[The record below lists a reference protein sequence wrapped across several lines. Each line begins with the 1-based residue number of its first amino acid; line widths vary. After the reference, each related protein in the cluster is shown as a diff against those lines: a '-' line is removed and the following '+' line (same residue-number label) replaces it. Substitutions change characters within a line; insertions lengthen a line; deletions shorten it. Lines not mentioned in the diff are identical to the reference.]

1 MAIISSFFGE
11 QTPPAG
17 VGGFAVGAEI
27 PKELKPYYTDLMS
40 KAQALYNQRTAAG
53 YQPYTGPSLAP
64 FSPEQEQAFSGLQ
77 GLVGGVAP
85 KFDEAATYT
94 RGAAAPITTEQIEEY
109 MSPYQQAVVDIE
121 KREAQKQF
129 ETGVVPQ
136 LAQQA
141 AQAQAFGGSRQGI
154 LEGMAADTQQR
165 LLADIQAKGS
175 AQAYQDAVK
184 RLEAERS
191 RSGQAGAQLATMA
204 PQQFKTELGELGALQ
219 TVGEERQKQ
228 TQAALNEAYRQF
240 AKEQQ
245 FPYETMGKYQSVIT
259 GAPMAQT
266 QYIQP
271 QAQPSMTQQLLG
283 GLGTMV
289 GTYGAF
295 GGFSPGGLFGKNAK
309 TGGGIADLPVIKAQ
323 DGTEGGL
330 RKRHPNLFGIQTRP
344 TYRDLFEKQ
353 KLSNIDVRGRS
364 GFIPWLD
371 EKNEQLVEAMNWRK
385 ALERLGHNVRGYNYF
400 EDKPDVSQE
409 KTYFRDP
416 SRNPIWDAS
425 KAEEMVA
432 LEQTKDEGISLQ
444 DKALDMFKNIKDKVL
459 PYHYLDKHQILK
471 RHLSTPEDPSHF
483 RNPSENPIWQEDD
496 RGLLSIL
503 KSKASDWWQDRIEQ
517 QNIKEAEAAEALRE
531 REVDP
536 LYAERPPIHADIEGI
551 DTRTPFEHDID
562 TTKKVL
568 VEASG
573 EVLDVAEVVAN
584 YGIDAL
590 NYLRDKG
597 SRYFLGKASTDI
609 PSLEDD
615 TLREVYNIP
624 PDPGGGLS
632 DMAFSAHGTTEKGIL
647 PFIESRLERVDENIK
662 KFTNKYSEDIWTKL
676 TKDKYLG
683 NVESLADVK
692 KDTKRLF
699 ETLTNTSIIHNEV
712 DGITGANNPEEFVK
726 RLTTDGG
733 YMSTEDPREVIP
745 ISEVFDN
752 LEKVVPEPKKI
763 EEDEKILDDATT
775 NQTNVT
781 NTNKKDVDKT
791 KTTYESLLQD
801 SKDDPDNKKKQS
813 TLDTAYDKYL
823 TALETYN
830 DSLGDKKALIN
841 SAEKESFFAF
851 LAQVSS
857 RYGAGENLISAAGKE
872 LPNAMKTRQ
881 QFIQARSDLDDK
893 INQGEVTVAKAEM
906 TIAKDKTSAQI
917 AEDKERQRRIE
928 ALRDDKINW
937 LRAINTGSSGD
948 RKFSLPTSKEIEDYT
963 DITSDIL
970 NGIADGSRDLSTY
983 FNPNDN
989 INIAGVNNPEDLN
1002 SAFEL
1007 LAKNKTFMTDL
1018 ASYLKNN
1025 KFSDSDLL
1033 NMDNAISLGIKHVL
1047 ANNKYS
1053 YNKEKGIIFDK
1064 KEITKR

>member
-483 RNPSENPIWQEDD
+483 RDPSENPIWQEDD

-503 KSKASDWWQDRIEQ
+503 KSKASDTFRNIKDKGADWWQDRIEQ
-517 QNIKEAEAAEALRE
+517 QNIKEAEAAEALRP
-531 REVDP
+531 REVNP
-536 LYAERPPIHADIEGI
+536 LYAERPPIHADIESI

-590 NYLRDKG
+590 NYLREKG

-624 PDPGGGLS
+624 PDPGEGLS

-712 DGITGANNPEEFVK
+712 DGITGANNPEEFV
-726 RLTTDGG
+726 L
-733 YMSTEDPREVIP
+733 
-745 ISEVFDN
+745 N
-752 LEKVVPEPKKI
+752 LENNTLDSNQVDEVLKIIPKTEEI
-763 EEDEKILDDATT
+763 EENTKIIANAND
-775 NQTNVT
+775 NKTNVI
-781 NTNKKDVDKT
+781 KKDLDELKENEQ
-791 KTTYESLLQD
+791 TYQDALDD

-813 TLDTAYDKYL
+813 NLDTAYDKYL

-830 DSLGDKKALIN
+830 SSLGDKKALIN

-851 LAQVSS
+851 LAQISS

-872 LPNAMKTRQ
+872 LPNAMKSRQ
-881 QFIQARSDLDDK
+881 KFIQARSDLDDK
-893 INQGEVTVAKAEM
+893 IDQGVVKIAKAEM
-906 TIAKDKTSAQI
+906 DIEKDKTAAVIAAEKERVRQFEKSREDMIKWVKVIADTKGKTIPYKLTTKSALDLHGVFVTDTIAHALKFGDTRFIAPTILDDRGTPFKGKDLRKLITGISDDKHFQSTVLSKFEQI
-917 AEDKERQRRIE
+917 ANQYAEDNVLNKSP
-928 ALRDDKINW
+928 DDIM
-937 LRAINTGSSGD
+937 LEAINDTMQN
-948 RKFSLPTSKEIEDYT
+948 LPTRYT
-963 DITSDIL
+963 
-970 NGIADGSRDLSTY
+970 R
-983 FNPNDN
+983 
-989 INIAGVNNPEDLN
+989 
-1002 SAFEL
+1002 
-1007 LAKNKTFMTDL
+1007 KNRSFW
-1018 ASYLKNN
+1018 
-1025 KFSDSDLL
+1025 
-1033 NMDNAISLGIKHVL
+1033 
-1047 ANNKYS
+1047 
-1053 YNKEKGIIFDK
+1053 K
-1064 KEITKR
+1064 KVFG

>member
-27 PKELKPYYTDLMS
+27 PEELKPYYTDIMG

-64 FSPEQEQAFSGLQ
+64 FSPEQEQAFTGLQ

-259 GAPMAQT
+259 GAPLAQT

-295 GGFSPGGLFGKNAK
+295 GGFSPGGLFGRNAK
-309 TGGGIADLPVIKAQ
+309 TGGGIADLPVVYSQ
-323 DGTEGGL
+323 DNGGIGERL
-330 RKRHPNLFGIQTRP
+330 KNIAFPPRYL
-344 TYRDLFEKQ
+344 YQ
-353 KLSNIDVRGRS
+353 KGKEHLG
-364 GFIPWLD
+364 PWLD

-385 ALERLGHNVRGYNYF
+385 ALDKLRGYNYL
-400 EDKPDVSQE
+400 ENIPDVPE
-409 KTYFRDP
+409 NRPFAIDP
-416 SRNPIWDAS
+416 SGNPIWGASGKDLPPVEDRGLTIDQRALKFAREKVTDALTES
-425 KAEEMVA
+425 DDPEVSGAQSTRDTLKDVNQYMRDHYARTAGSELPEGA
-432 LEQTKDEGISLQ
+432 LLPDDRGLVSILQ
-444 DKALDMFKNIKDKVL
+444 DKASDMFKNIKGKGADL
-459 PYHYLDKHQILK
+459 
-471 RHLSTPEDPSHF
+471 
-483 RNPSENPIWQEDD
+483 W
-496 RGLLSIL
+496 GLG
-503 KSKASDWWQDRIEQ
+503 
-517 QNIKEAEAAEALRE
+517 KEEAAAALRE

-536 LYAERPPIHADIEGI
+536 LYAERPPIHADIESI
-551 DTRTPFEHDID
+551 DRRTPFKHDID

-573 EVLDVAEVVAN
+573 EVLDVAEVAAN

-615 TLREVYNIP
+615 TLRGVYNIP
-624 PDPGGGLS
+624 PDQGGGLS
-632 DMAFSAHGTTEKGIL
+632 DMAVIPHGTTDKGIL

-662 KFTNKYSEDIWTKL
+662 EFTNKYSKTLWDKL
-676 TKDKYLG
+676 TKDKYIG

-712 DGITGANNPEEFVK
+712 DGITGTDNPGAFV
-726 RLTTDGG
+726 
-733 YMSTEDPREVIP
+733 E
-745 ISEVFDN
+745 N
-752 LEKVVPEPKKI
+752 LENNTLDSNQVDEVLKIIPKKEEI
-763 EEDEKILDDATT
+763 EENTKIIANAND
-775 NQTNVT
+775 NKTNVI
-781 NTNKKDVDKT
+781 KKDLDELKENEQ
-791 KTTYESLLQD
+791 TYQNALDD
-801 SKDDPDNKKKQS
+801 SKDDPDNEKKQS
-813 TLDTAYDKYL
+813 NLDTAYDKYL
-823 TALETYN
+823 AALETYN
-830 DSLGDKKALIN
+830 SSLGDKKALIN

-872 LPNAMKTRQ
+872 LPNAMKSRQ
-881 QFIQARSDLDDK
+881 KFIQARSDLDDK
-893 INQGEVTVAKAEM
+893 MDQGVVKIAKAELDVE
-906 TIAKDKTSAQI
+906 KDKTAAVI
-917 AEDKERQRRIE
+917 AAEKEQRERYE
-928 ALRDDKINW
+928 FDTSEINK
-937 LRAINTGSSGD
+937 L
-948 RKFSLPTSKEIEDYT
+948 
-963 DITSDIL
+963 
-970 NGIADGSRDLSTY
+970 
-983 FNPNDN
+983 
-989 INIAGVNNPEDLN
+989 NIAIMKDKSKDNYFKGNLEDTRSFIKTNFSYLN
-1002 SAFEL
+1002 SQVENASSNARKRLIESTNITGINDGNFDLAWESFMGNVKPKDIYTNLKNDPNHEGLNPSQLVSKHL
-1007 LAKNKTFMTDL
+1007 LALWKRSTGKMERRAL
-1018 ASYLKNN
+1018 LSPIRWMPGESLHI
-1025 KFSDSDLL
+1025 SDL
-1033 NMDNAISLGIKHVL
+1033 K
-1047 ANNKYS
+1047 
-1053 YNKEKGIIFDK
+1053 F
-1064 KEITKR
+1064 